1 MNNTVKLQR
10 QCVQLG
16 SINCDSVSP
25 ALQMKVAAGA
35 LDKPQIKG
43 MVLQVLTTDR
53 CALLIPPGCFLK
65 KPVLLSV
72 HVFVTAGGMR
82 RYLQLIQAG
91 SGHGFISSRMA
102 HPYRPAH
109 SQECDG
115 SLKTELDGALFAPLC
130 EEEQSELLC
139 SSLTELSDPESTR
152 GRRPAVRQTP
162 CSWINVL
169 LVSLQC
175 NGCFLDTLISAKFS
189 WLCVILQWSG
199 KNHHLSE
206 CEPQMWVIR
215 TFGIKII
222 IMATVKL
229 LTFIQECIPLSYSVP
244 DNLNLWLHLSWP
256 THSDHHS

>member
-16 SINCDSVSP
+16 SINCESVSP

-43 MVLQVLTTDR
+43 MVLQVLTTDC
-53 CALLIPPGCFLK
+53 CALLIPPGCFFFFFF
-65 KPVLLSV
+65 LSV

-115 SLKTELDGALFAPLC
+115 SLKTELDGALFAP
-130 EEEQSELLC
+130 
-139 SSLTELSDPESTR
+139 
-152 GRRPAVRQTP
+152 V
-162 CSWINVL
+162 
-169 LVSLQC
+169 
-175 NGCFLDTLISAKFS
+175 
-189 WLCVILQWSG
+189 
-199 KNHHLSE
+199 
-206 CEPQMWVIR
+206 
-215 TFGIKII
+215 
-222 IMATVKL
+222 
-229 LTFIQECIPLSYSVP
+229 
-244 DNLNLWLHLSWP
+244 
-256 THSDHHS
+256 

>member
-1 MNNTVKLQR
+1 
-10 QCVQLG
+10 
-16 SINCDSVSP
+16 
-25 ALQMKVAAGA
+25 
-35 LDKPQIKG
+35 
-43 MVLQVLTTDR
+43 
-53 CALLIPPGCFLK
+53 
-65 KPVLLSV
+65 
-72 HVFVTAGGMR
+72 MR

-175 NGCFLDTLISAKFS
+175 NGCFLSGHVDICEVQLTLCYTAMI
-189 WLCVILQWSG
+189 G
-199 KNHHLSE
+199 KKHLLSE

-222 IMATVKL
+222 MMATVKL
-229 LTFIQECIPLSYSVP
+229 LTFIQECIPLAYSVP

>member
-16 SINCDSVSP
+16 SINCESVSP
-25 ALQMKVAAGA
+25 ALQLKVAAGA

-43 MVLQVLTTDR
+43 MVLQVLTTDC
-53 CALLIPPGCFLK
+53 CALLIPPGCFFFFFF
-65 KPVLLSV
+65 LSV

-115 SLKTELDGALFAPLC
+115 SLKTELDGALFAPVWGRTKWASVLVSDRTVRSRIHKGPASC
-130 EEEQSELLC
+130 SETDTVQL
-139 SSLTELSDPESTR
+139 D
-152 GRRPAVRQTP
+152 
-162 CSWINVL
+162 VL

-175 NGCFLDTLISAKFS
+175 NGCFLSGHIDICEVQLTLCYTAMIGKKTPSLWVWTS
-189 WLCVILQWSG
+189 DVSYQDVWN
-199 KNHHLSE
+199 KNHNDGHSE
-206 CEPQMWVIR
+206 AADFHPGVYS
-215 TFGIKII
+215 T
-222 IMATVKL
+222 L
-229 LTFIQECIPLSYSVP
+229 LLCP
-244 DNLNLWLHLSWP
+244 W
-256 THSDHHS
+256 